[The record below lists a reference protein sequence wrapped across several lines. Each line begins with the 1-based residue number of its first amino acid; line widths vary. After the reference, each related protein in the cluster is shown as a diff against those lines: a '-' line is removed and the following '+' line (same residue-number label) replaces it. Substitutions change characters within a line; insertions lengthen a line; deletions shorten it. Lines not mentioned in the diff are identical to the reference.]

1 WFSASQCSLRVRAT
15 AWATPASAAC
25 EILIFKAFASESR
38 SSGSDTFVARLGA
51 LRGRLTVS
59 MTLSLFNSANMRT
72 FHNTLYVHTSQAGGY
87 FYLTVLQSFSLEVW
101 YTPLLHC
108 QQAACKPLKIMRIF
122 HNAGKNPSIRDAPPR
137 NTSCPES
144 TRLGAAFC
152 SL

>member
-1 WFSASQCSLRVRAT
+1 MARRVRVNVVAAHQNIRYFASGRPYFSTKALELSMASWFSASQCSLRVRAM

-72 FHNTLYVHTSQAGGY
+72 FHNTLYVHTSQARRM
-87 FYLTVLQSFSLEVW
+87 FLPNNFV
-101 YTPLLHC
+101 
-108 QQAACKPLKIMRIF
+108 IIF
-122 HNAGKNPSIRDAPPR
+122 ALN
-137 NTSCPES
+137 
-144 TRLGAAFC
+144 
-152 SL
+152 